1 MKTTL
6 ILIVLHLLLVTTSF
20 AKNNTT
26 NCQISDHQI
35 LFGLPLS
42 NNPDSTANIFEN
54 DYLAPIE
61 QTPLVSPEVILNMR
75 FEEDIV
81 IRISQDNKI
90 VESSLD
96 RNETTFV
103 GEPTIEEIISADQQL
118 TEYIFDEE
126 VRPLLLEPT
135 IEDRIAEDH
144 AITEINFKSS
154 N

>member
-1 MKTTL
+1 M
-6 ILIVLHLLLVTTSF
+6 
-20 AKNNTT
+20 
-26 NCQISDHQI
+26 
-35 LFGLPLS
+35 
-42 NNPDSTANIFEN
+42 
-54 DYLAPIE
+54 APIE

-126 VRPLLLEPT
+126 IRPLLLEPT

-144 AITEINFKSS
+144 AITESNFKNS